1 MLQGPVAAATEPP
14 DAGGSGADAP
24 PKQVARAM
32 DRLGRAA
39 RLVADVRLSAD
50 RLLEALLAAEEPRQ
64 VNKSVQFI
72 LQVEASMRQHL
83 HDLRT
88 LGFC

>member
-1 MLQGPVAAATEPP
+1 MQHGSLDAATEPP
-14 DAGGSGADAP
+14 DLGDSAVDAP

-39 RLVADVRLSAD
+39 RLVADVRIGAD

-64 VNKSVQFI
+64 ANKSVQFI
-72 LQVEASMRQHL
+72 LKEEASMRQHL
-83 HDLRT
+83 QDLRT
-88 LGFC
+88 LGFF